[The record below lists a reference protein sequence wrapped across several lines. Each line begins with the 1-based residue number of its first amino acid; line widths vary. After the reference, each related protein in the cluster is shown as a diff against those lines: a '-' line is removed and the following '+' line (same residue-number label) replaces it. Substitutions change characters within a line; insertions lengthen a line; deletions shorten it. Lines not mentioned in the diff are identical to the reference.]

1 MKLFSTSHF
10 ILFSSHVSQHSR
22 TLGVKRGWHLEHEIP
37 LYLEPSD
44 AREWAC
50 LNMLDLG
57 VLGFYF
63 KAWGSSNQHLRI
75 EYLIFNLKVYF
86 LKWYVCILLGM
97 YIVAF
102 SIGFL
107 FWKSCKSWRR
117 LGALDYIWKSGVGFT
132 LFYFTDLFVEI
143 LGRKGSGTMIF
154 IVSWCYGGLA
164 MVVFILFWQGSYPPW
179 WHHTGIFLT
188 AMSQCHLPFFHP
200 KNGMFWIS
208 HSSESSFL
216 QRNMSIH
223 NSFYG
228 LLMSFAFLRCFRTCQ
243 STSFFL
249 EKPFFSLPETVSALT
264 LAQLYWWEVRSSPE
278 KGALS
283 GAHSK
288 EPSMQSGNCEIP
300 QNFPFFGARWAP
312 TSFEWNYGVPKNGLL
327 NGSLEL

>member
-22 TLGVKRGWHLEHEIP
+22 TLGVKRGWRLEHEIP

-179 WHHTGIFLT
+179 WHHTGILCIDGIET
-188 AMSQCHLPFFHP
+188 SSMPPFP
-200 KNGMFWIS
+200 
-208 HSSESSFL
+208 
-216 QRNMSIH
+216 
-223 NSFYG
+223 
-228 LLMSFAFLRCFRTCQ
+228 
-243 STSFFL
+243 
-249 EKPFFSLPETVSALT
+249 
-264 LAQLYWWEVRSSPE
+264 WEVTFASVQKPALCAEHHSVTNPPCFFRQKWHRSRPWYVELGPGRFPSNLLSHGRFRKCCLL
-278 KGALS
+278 KG
-283 GAHSK
+283 
-288 EPSMQSGNCEIP
+288 GN
-300 QNFPFFGARWAP
+300 
-312 TSFEWNYGVPKNGLL
+312 LL
-327 NGSLEL
+327 

>member
-22 TLGVKRGWHLEHEIP
+22 TLGVKRGWRLEHEIP

-86 LKWYVCILLGM
+86 LKWYLCILLGM

-164 MVVFILFWQGSYPPW
+164 MVVFIGFWQGSYPPW
-179 WHHTGIFLT
+179 WHHTGIHRVTTLMEGRLWAGKLEGCYK
-188 AMSQCHLPFFHP
+188 AM
-200 KNGMFWIS
+200 
-208 HSSESSFL
+208 
-216 QRNMSIH
+216 
-223 NSFYG
+223 
-228 LLMSFAFLRCFRTCQ
+228 LLNRMYII
-243 STSFFL
+243 L
-249 EKPFFSLPETVSALT
+249 EWNEGCNTLLLT
-264 LAQLYWWEVRSSPE
+264 LLCFLMCKQSWTHSTQVKVGHLLLALLYS
-278 KGALS
+278 
-283 GAHSK
+283 
-288 EPSMQSGNCEIP
+288 
-300 QNFPFFGARWAP
+300 NFPLAMTGRRRSY
-312 TSFEWNYGVPKNGLL
+312 TSRQRISSICLL
-327 NGSLEL
+327 CVLSTKPLPATCRVDQ